1 MAFNKTF
8 LGSVHR
14 TTPEQFEAAASVA
27 ITAGHLCV
35 QAGGELKPHDA
46 AGAGGFVYVAK
57 EPILGEVDYEYA
69 IGETA
74 STYIPGSK
82 ELYQMRVGAS
92 QTIVKDDA
100 LASAGDGTLAKS
112 NGTTDV
118 TICYADEDVTTGV
131 GEASLIKVK
140 FA

>member
-8 LGSVHR
+8 LGSAHR
-14 TTPEQFEAAASVA
+14 TNPEQFEAAASVA

-35 QAGGELKPHDA
+35 QAGGELKPHDV

-74 STYIPGSK
+74 FTYVPGSK
-82 ELYQMRVGAS
+82 ELYQMRLAAS
-92 QTIVKDDA
+92 QTILVDSA
-100 LASAGDGTLAKS
+100 LASNGDGTLKLS
-112 NGTTDV
+112 NGTTDE
-118 TICYADEDVTTGV
+118 TICYADEALTTGV
-131 GEASLIKVK
+131 GVTSLIKVK
-140 FA
+140 FK